1 MLISDNLFNV
11 SQNFFS
17 PDIVQKFSRSIGQPI
32 DKTKAGLMSVIPTLM
47 NGIVSKGS
55 TPEGAAS
62 LVDMANKQNF
72 ELSAAPDES
81 KLSAGNEVVNNIFG
95 SNLNSVV
102 SRMGEKTGL
111 NNSTISKM
119 MGLAAPL
126 VMGVIG
132 SKVKNEKMSSTGLM
146 NFLSQ
151 QKTTLAGVGSNVGVP
166 GKLSSQN
173 VPWGKIGIAA
183 LILLGLWFW
192 WLGSQNKTIVP
203 ITTSTPIT
211 MTTSAVSDLGGF
223 LRAGDLSQLPKRF
236 RFENLNFATGTVALA
251 AGAEMELDQIAA
263 DMKVHPAALVQVQ
276 GFTDNVGD
284 IEANKVLSTNRA
296 EVVKQQLVAR
306 GVEPQRIEAVGL
318 GSAQPIGSN
327 ATAEGRALNRRI
339 EFVVTRI
346 K

>member
-1 MLISDNLFNV
+1 MLTSDNLFNV
-11 SQNFFS
+11 SQNFFL
-17 PDIVQKFSRSIGQPI
+17 PDVVQKFSRSIGQPI
-32 DKTKAGLMSVIPTLM
+32 DKTKAGLMSVIPTLL
-47 NGIVSKGS
+47 NGIMSKGS
-55 TPEGAAS
+55 TPAGAAS
-62 LVDMANKQNF
+62 LVDMAKKQNF
-72 ELSAAPDES
+72 DLNTLPDES

-95 SNLNSVV
+95 SNLNSIV

-111 NNSTISKM
+111 DNSAISKM

-151 QKTTLAGVGSNVGVP
+151 QKTTLTGLGGTVGAP

-173 VPWGKIGIAA
+173 VPWGKIGLVA
-183 LILLGLWFW
+183 LILLGLWLW
-192 WLGSQNKTIVP
+192 WLGTQNKTIVP
-203 ITTSTPIT
+203 ITTSTPIS
-211 MTTSAVSDLGGF
+211 MTTATIGDLRGF
-223 LRAGDLSQLPKRF
+223 LQAGDISELPKKF

-251 AGAEMELDQIAA
+251 AGAALELDQIAA
-263 DMKVHPAALVQVQ
+263 DMKEYPAALVQVQ

-284 IEANKVLSTNRA
+284 LEANRVLSTNRA

-306 GVEPQRIEAVGL
+306 GVEPDRIEVLGL
-318 GSAQPIGSN
+318 GSARPIGNN
-327 ATAEGRALNRRI
+327 ATAEGRALNQRI
-339 EFVVTRI
+339 EFVVTSI